1 MLKDQGR
8 AHEVHAVAGRLN
20 RRGVG
25 SRAVPDARA
34 QAGRVRED
42 RQGHARVHLRR
53 VLLVQG
59 CGLGHRLSVDGVEE
73 ALVVGAGKVGAIS
86 LFGAVAEGFPSLV
99 GDFGGATGDAEGGA
113 AVCDQVQGG
122 GLLGEVEGILVAHV
136 DDTRAHLDGLRARGD
151 GGEEWHGRGR
161 LRGEVV
167 DAEEGAIDAKLICG
181 DGQVDRLVKGLGGSD
196 AVAATVRVVA
206 EAQESEVFHDVTLR
220 HIG

>member
-1 MLKDQGR
+1 MS
-8 AHEVHAVAGRLN
+8 A
-20 RRGVG
+20 
-25 SRAVPDARA
+25 SARA
-34 QAGRVRED
+34 RSW
-42 RQGHARVHLRR
+42 
-53 VLLVQG
+53 
-59 CGLGHRLSVDGVEE
+59 LSCLMSV
-73 ALVVGAGKVGAIS
+73 
-86 LFGAVAEGFPSLV
+86 
-99 GDFGGATGDAEGGA
+99 EGGV
-113 AVCDQVQGG
+113 AVGDQVQGG

-151 GGEEWHGRGR
+151 GGEERHGRGR